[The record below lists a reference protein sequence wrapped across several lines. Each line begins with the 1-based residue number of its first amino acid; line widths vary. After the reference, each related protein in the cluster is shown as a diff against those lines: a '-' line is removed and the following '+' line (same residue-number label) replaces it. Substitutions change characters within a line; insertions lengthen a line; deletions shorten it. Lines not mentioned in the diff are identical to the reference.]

1 MRELEVIDN
10 VGEIDTA
17 HKGESFSSITNSNLI
32 DCEFLRC
39 MILDVQECAFNGST
53 FADCNMR
60 DLQAKKSDFSDIEMK
75 STEVSFAL
83 LHHITAKRSSFNK
96 VYFDGSIFK
105 YGEISTV
112 KFTDC
117 SFKKAVFNGI
127 EIKNVSFDGCGFSHT
142 GFRDCIFLACDFSQI
157 KEFTK
162 CSFINCKMVDCTLP
176 EDFEDIAEITEFTI
190 GEGEDTEI
198 VRSYTLHFEKPSNAD
213 TDCNEDAAAKDGK
226 SSEKESK

>member
-17 HKGESFSSITNSNLI
+17 HKGESFSNITNSNLI

-39 MILDVQECAFNGST
+39 MILDVQESAFNGST

-75 STEVSFAL
+75 STEMSFAL
-83 LHHITAKRSSFNK
+83 LHHITAKRSSFDK

-105 YGEISTV
+105 YGEIAEA

-117 SFKKAVFNGI
+117 SFKKGVFNGL
-127 EIKNVSFDGCGFSHT
+127 EIKNVSFDKCAFSHT

-157 KEFTK
+157 KEFTQ

-176 EDFEDIAEITEFTI
+176 ENFEDITEITEFEI
-190 GEGEDTEI
+190 GEGENAEI
-198 VRSYTLHFEKPSNAD
+198 VHNYTLHFDKLSNTKIDHDEDIADKDDEPSN
-213 TDCNEDAAAKDGK
+213 
-226 SSEKESK
+226 KESE